1 MNRCNP
7 SPVIEL
13 ISAFRRSQTMFTAVS
28 LGVFELLAAEAES
41 AEALA
46 SKAKTAEALAAET
59 HTDLS
64 ALRRLL
70 DGCTGLGLLDKRDG
84 LYSNTPIAQEYLRK
98 DSPNTLA
105 GYILYSR
112 DALYPMWGHLDDAM
126 REGTPRWNQT
136 FAVDGGI
143 FSGFFRTPEA
153 KHEFLLGMHGFGQIS
168 SPAVVRVFNLGRFR
182 RLVDLGGGTGH
193 LAIAACERYGSLRAQ
208 VFDLHEAIAEA
219 RPHVNASSAAGRIEL
234 VEGDFFADALP
245 PADLYALGKIVH
257 DWGDERIAIL
267 LKKIHAALPPG
278 GAILLAE
285 TLLDDDHTGPVD
297 SLMQSLNMLV
307 CTEGRERS
315 VAEYRELLEKAGF
328 TDIEGRRTG
337 APLDAVLA
345 IRKE

>member
-1 MNRCNP
+1 MKQADP

-13 ISAFRRSQTMFTAVS
+13 INAFRRSQTMFTAVS
-28 LGVFELLAAEAES
+28 LGVFDLLDAGAES

-46 SKAKTAEALAAET
+46 SKAKSAEALASAT
-59 HTDLS
+59 GTDLR

-70 DGCTGLGLLDKRDG
+70 DGCVGLGLLDKSDG
-84 LYSNTPIAQEYLRK
+84 LYANTAVAHEYLRK
-98 DSPNTLA
+98 ASPNTLA
-105 GYILYSR
+105 GYILYSK

-143 FSGFFRTPEA
+143 FSGFFRTPQA

-168 SPAVVRVFNLGRFR
+168 SPAVVRVFNLGRFH
-182 RLVDLGGGTGH
+182 RLVDLGGATGH
-193 LAIAACERYGSLRAQ
+193 LAIAACERYGSLRGV
-208 VFDLHEAIAEA
+208 VFDLPEAIAEA
-219 RPHVNASSAAGRIEL
+219 RPHVAASSASERIEL

-245 PADLYALGKIVH
+245 PADLYALGRIVH
-257 DWGDERIAIL
+257 DWGDGRIEIL
-267 LKKIHAALPPG
+267 LRKIHAALPPG

-285 TLLDDDHTGPVD
+285 TLLDDDHAGPVP

-315 VAEYRELLEKAGF
+315 VAEYRELLEPCGF
-328 TDIEGRRTG
+328 TQVEGRRTG

-345 IRKE
+345 FRKE